1 MSSSEIKVQVLR
13 QTLSTKRRH
22 YLDWSHNFDKTRR
35 CVTSQKNCHGFSG
48 TFGSWSVGYKVCGT
62 FWSASSLY
70 PIWNLVTYWLVELLP
85 WSSKPE
91 RLAGLSVGQKEK
103 KINIKSQKI
112 KQLSKRTVE
121 HNICIMPFVYH
132 IAKTGSWNVQIAS
145 CSCVHPLQSVCTY
158 FCTQSCKGR
167 IASYFFNIARKKRFV
182 RLNVWDLA
190 SLREMWPKFQ
200 RGVII
205 IRLRDLRE
213 ILAKFRE
220 RN

>member
-103 KINIKSQKI
+103 KNQHKVAKNKTVVKTHCWAQYLHYAFCLPHCKNWLVKCPNCIMLLCPPVAKCMHLLLHTKLQRQNRFLLLQHCSQK
-112 KQLSKRTVE
+112 KVCPSKR
-121 HNICIMPFVYH
+121 M
-132 IAKTGSWNVQIAS
+132 
-145 CSCVHPLQSVCTY
+145 
-158 FCTQSCKGR
+158 
-167 IASYFFNIARKKRFV
+167 
-182 RLNVWDLA
+182 RL
-190 SLREMWPKFQ
+190 
-200 RGVII
+200 G
-205 IRLRDLRE
+205 
-213 ILAKFRE
+213 
-220 RN
+220 